1 MIHLVA
7 STGRTAT
14 SLIAQ
19 ALDGLGGLAACHE
32 GHRGND
38 QGTDLLPMVNL
49 DNLAAFKSAEKAAQ
63 IVAAKRSADVV
74 TEACAR
80 ASGSGR
86 RVDTVL
92 DVAYY
97 NAVIG
102 EAVLALHPTS
112 RMVGIVRDCA
122 GFVRSVTW
130 LEGEDPMPVGWPDP
144 GKPLSARE
152 RFISMGRVRPSTGPD
167 VDEWS
172 TWGPIERN
180 IWLWKATNH
189 RLLDARD
196 TFPDRVTMLD
206 FAALPA
212 DPGAFLEQIVEAL
225 HLDVS
230 PPEGRSWGD
239 LADAASDR
247 GNSRVG
253 GYQIGRPDSWT
264 TAQRTLLEAA
274 EAEINERFPHVR
286 H

>member
-1 MIHLVA
+1 L
-7 STGRTAT
+7 
-14 SLIAQ
+14 
-19 ALDGLGGLAACHE
+19 
-32 GHRGND
+32 
-38 QGTDLLPMVNL
+38 VNL
-49 DNLAAFKSAEKAAQ
+49 DNHASYKSAEKAAQ
-63 IVAAKRSADVV
+63 VVATKRSTEVV
-74 TEACAR
+74 ARACAA
-80 ASGSGR
+80 ASTPGR
-86 RVDTVL
+86 TVDTIL

-97 NAVIG
+97 NAIIG
-102 EAVLALHPTS
+102 DAVLSLHPGS

-122 GFVRSVTW
+122 SFVRSVTW
-130 LEGEDPMPVGWPDP
+130 LEGEDPMPVGWPEP
-144 GKPLSARE
+144 TKPLSPRE
-152 RFISMGRVRPSTGPD
+152 RFISMGRVRPASGPE

-172 TWGPIERN
+172 GWGPIERN